1 MTKHILPIFYAVIS
15 VFMLASCLGSDDNE
29 IIYYDDTAI
38 TAFTLGTLDVYH
50 VTKAKDGVTDSTYK
64 TTLTGSNYRF
74 SIDQMARTIYNND
87 SLPYGTDAA
96 HVLTTISTKN
106 SGAVILNL
114 RDKSGEDSLAYY
126 SSTDSIDF
134 TSPVRIRIYNMTGTA
149 YREYTA
155 KINVHNEKPDTFQ
168 WKATS
173 VEGMENVEGRRFV
186 TLSNGNV
193 FLVGTQ
199 DGATVA
205 YQKNASGWEK
215 VNNPTS
221 PANILAQTD
230 NCHYTF
236 ADGKI
241 MKSTDNAT
249 TWVEDNIDDSADNLP
264 SSDANIIATASPL
277 NDGSYNLVLIGN
289 RNGRTVVW
297 SKVEEKDNNTNPWAY
312 YPADEY
318 NKKTLPYLANVKAV
332 AYDGGILATGGNF
345 SKVYFSQ
352 DHALTWSVDTT
363 YTLPADFGLEPAPF
377 AFVADTDNIM
387 YISKDGSNKI
397 WAGRLSRLGWKQEE
411 YIFMK

>member
-15 VFMLASCLGSDDNE
+15 VFMLTSCLGGDDDD
-29 IIYYDDTAI
+29 IVYYDDTAI
-38 TAFTLGTLDVYH
+38 TAFSLGTLNVYH
-50 VTKAKDGVTDSTYK
+50 VTKAKDGVRDSTYK

-74 SIDQMARTIYNND
+74 SIDQVAHTIYNND

-106 SGAVILNL
+106 SGNVILNL
-114 RDKSGEDSLAYY
+114 YNKSGEDSLAYY

-134 TSPVRIRIYNMTGTA
+134 TSPVRIRIYNMMGTA
-149 YREYTA
+149 YREYSA
-155 KINVHNEKPDTFQ
+155 KINVHKEKPDTFQ

-173 VEGMENVEGRRFV
+173 VEGLENVDGRRFV
-186 TLSNGNV
+186 TLNNGNV
-193 FLVGTQ
+193 LLVGTQ

-205 YQKNASGWEK
+205 YQKNTTGWEK
-215 VNNPTS
+215 VNNLTS
-221 PANILAQTD
+221 PTNILAHTA
-230 NCHYTF
+230 NCYYTF

-264 SSDANIIATASPL
+264 SSDASIIATASPL

-289 RNGRTVVW
+289 RDGRTVVW
-297 SKVEEKDNNTNPWAY
+297 SKVEERDNTTNPWAY

-318 NKKTLPYLANVKAV
+318 NKKTLPYLANVKAI

-345 SKVYFSQ
+345 TNVYFSQ
-352 DHALTWSVDTT
+352 DYALTWNVNAT
-363 YTLPADFGLEPAPF
+363 YELPADFGLDPAPF
-377 AFVADTDNIM
+377 AFAADNDNIM
-387 YISKDGSNKI
+387 YISKDGSNEI
-397 WAGRLSRLGWKQEE
+397 WSGRLARLGWKQKET
-411 YIFMK
+411 IFMK